1 MGWKT
6 PKLTADSVSNYTK
19 ALENYFKN
27 DIKIDQRNRFVSK
40 MMDHYADSVDKHIEC
55 KSSEEMCAAFEDFNK
70 LDKNVREKFK
80 IISMDVK
87 SLYPSMR

>member
-1 MGWKT
+1 
-6 PKLTADSVSNYTK
+6 
-19 ALENYFKN
+19 
-27 DIKIDQRNRFVSK
+27 